1 MLHQIAALKQQR
13 KILPSQIELLNLMY
27 LPNLELEQKINQ
39 ELNENPFLEETQ
51 SSEEDIAEPLNKDKV
66 QDFQNWEEYG
76 YDDIPDYKTEYSNYL
91 NTEKI
96 PEIPLKEESDFRADL
111 KRQLRF
117 LSLTDRQNFIG
128 DFIIDSCNENGFLD
142 MSLSSLVDDISFKNK
157 VWVEEDEIEGVLLT
171 IHQLEPYGIGSR
183 DIREFFLIQL
193 KQDLETQNECLARG
207 AICIFEEHFDDLQK
221 RNWSKIKNA
230 VSKDGEE
237 LEELLKYISSLRTR
251 PIDQETSINNI
262 IIPDFILAD
271 EDGEL
276 KVSLY
281 KSYYSQLGLNPF
293 WVEKAKNM
301 QKDEGTDKAT
311 KLFMKNKL
319 NSAQWFM
326 DAIKQRE
333 TNMLKIMHSIVEYQR
348 EYFTNGDIMYIKPM
362 VLKDI
367 AEITGLDISTVSRVT
382 CNKFVATP
390 FGNVLLKSLFS
401 ESLGTVSGKEIS
413 NKVVQSIIHDMIDAE
428 DKNHPYTDQELA
440 SILFEKGYVIARR
453 TVSKYREKMKIPVGY
468 LRTGSAA
475 LLKA

>member
-1 MLHQIAALKQQR
+1 MIHQIAALKQQR

-27 LPNLELEQKINQ
+27 LPNLELEQKINL
-39 ELNENPFLEETQ
+39 ELNENPFLEEAQ
-51 SSEEDIAEPLNKDKV
+51 AAEEEVPEHMNKDKV
-66 QDFQNWEEYG
+66 QDFQNWDEYG

-96 PEIPLKEESDFRADL
+96 PEIPLKQEADFREEL
-111 KRQLRF
+111 KKQLRF
-117 LSLTDRQNFIG
+117 LSLSDRENAIG

-142 MSLSSLVDDISFKNK
+142 MSVAALVDDISLKNK
-157 VWVEEDEIEGVLLT
+157 IWVEEEEVESILLR
-171 IHQLEPYGIGSR
+171 IHELEPYGIASR

-193 KQDLETQNECLARG
+193 RQDTQHEALAKA
-207 AICIFEEHFDDLQK
+207 AICIFEEHFEDLQK

-230 VSKDGEE
+230 ISKDGEE
-237 LEELLKYISSLRTR
+237 LEELLKYIGTLRTR
-251 PIDQETSINNI
+251 PVEQETSINNVI
-262 IIPDFILAD
+262 VPDFILAD

-276 KVSLY
+276 RVSLY

-301 QKDEGTDKAT
+301 QRDEVTDRAT

-326 DAIKQRE
+326 EAIRQRE

-348 EYFTNGDIMYIKPM
+348 EYFVSGDIMFIKPM

-367 AEITGLDISTVSRVT
+367 AEKTGLDISTVSRVT

-390 FGNVLLKSLFS
+390 FGNVLLKSMFS

-413 NKVVQSIIHDMIDAE
+413 NKVVQTIIQEMIDAE

-440 SILFEKGYVIARR
+440 SILYEKGYVIARR
-453 TVSKYREKMKIPVGY
+453 TVSKYREKLKIPVGY
-468 LRTGSAA
+468 LRAGTTA